1 MITRGALP
9 QEAINFVNKHNRRL
23 QLASEAEERR
33 YKLVG
38 LTEPLVCERRDVHI
52 NKGGAALLGERLGE
66 HGLARTRRTVEKHA
80 FRCTNQAIR
89 ATEQIRQTQRRNY
102 TFL

>member
-1 MITRGALP
+1 M
-9 QEAINFVNKHNRRL
+9 
-23 QLASEAEERR
+23 
-33 YKLVG
+33 
-38 LTEPLVCERRDVHI
+38 HI